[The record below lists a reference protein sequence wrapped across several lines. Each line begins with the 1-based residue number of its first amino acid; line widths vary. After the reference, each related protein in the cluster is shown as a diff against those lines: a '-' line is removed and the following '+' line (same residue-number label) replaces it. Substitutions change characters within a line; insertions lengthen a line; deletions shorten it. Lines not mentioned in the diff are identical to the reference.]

1 MQIIN
6 TNHYRISY
14 QAIDYLM
21 IWQKANYILYQA
33 KTDSEDK
40 YILQANSAVNVKR
53 MKFATAAE
61 VLSYISSEESLVGI
75 VDIDSLSNIL
85 NKRKDMGRKSKV
97 IRLKKSRNNYKI
109 NG

>member
-14 QAIDYLM
+14 LGIDYLM

-53 MKFATAAE
+53 MKFATAVE
-61 VLSYISSEESLVGI
+61 VISYITSEESSERLI
-75 VDIDSLSNIL
+75 DIDSLRNIL
-85 NKRKDMGRKSKV
+85 DKRKDMGRKSKV
-97 IRLKKSRNNYKI
+97 IRLKKSRNSYKI